1 MLTPSVFCPVPIIRV
16 GFRCLWNY
24 HGSAVIFRRCH
35 TVSSL
40 SFSFQPFPSL
50 LRSLL
55 LAPCN
60 LSHRDASVVVVF
72 VAHQYDVP
80 SMMRPVGHSNPDVE
94 YLRTKFDILSLLRLL
109 LLAPCRISPRNAS
122 IVVVFVTHQYDV
134 PSVMWPVRRSNL
146 DVEYL
151 RTKFDILYLLR
162 LLLLAHCYLSP
173 CNASVVVVF
182 VAHQYDVPSV
192 MRLVGHSNPD
202 VEYLHTKFDTR
213 NTKNQKPLTNYYD
226 HQKTPKCMTF
236 ASLRSLPKSF
246 LSLK

>member
-134 PSVMWPVRRSNL
+134 PSVM
-146 DVEYL
+146 
-151 RTKFDILYLLR
+151 
-162 LLLLAHCYLSP
+162 
-173 CNASVVVVF
+173 
-182 VAHQYDVPSV
+182 
-192 MRLVGHSNPD
+192 RLVGHSNPD